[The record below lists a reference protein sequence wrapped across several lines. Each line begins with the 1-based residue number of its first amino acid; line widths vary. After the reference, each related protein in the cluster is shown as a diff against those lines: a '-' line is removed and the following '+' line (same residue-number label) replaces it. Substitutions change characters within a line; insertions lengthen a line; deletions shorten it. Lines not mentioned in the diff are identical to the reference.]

1 MTANDFLF
9 LAGPSPGNNI
19 TIISGEMPI
28 VNKLDQIM
36 PMAAGL
42 HKLLPQQVYNKKK
55 GQTEP
60 YSDSSMPSSIRDNV
74 SYLDNVIDG
83 EKMVRARVDQAKI
96 ARKMRDDFLRV
107 AKEHNIQVSEDNG
120 ELADL
125 MMNYVYEEYDK
136 QSGTS
141 RKNLST
147 PVEYWQVAKD
157 MSKQILTIRDPK
169 QSREAKLAAANALRE
184 TLVRCVLDENLSH
197 LTSIYRDKKVEGKQS
212 GAILG
217 YDPIAVSTF
226 VGQMLVEYPEPAPLE
241 TEDRDLDAEAA
252 KDPNYVK
259 QDPNEVPDF
268 DAYDAH
274 AIDALEGV
282 LVDMAAGKVA
292 PPRGCSFIKTSAGD
306 ETEWELKINDEFIAS
321 YRTLGDGS
329 YGVTFSDDR
338 GQMSALVSKVPGLV
352 ERINARL
359 MDEDY

>member
-1 MTANDFLF
+1 
-9 LAGPSPGNNI
+9 
-19 TIISGEMPI
+19 MPI

-282 LVDMAAGKVA
+282 LVDMAAGKAV
-292 PPRGCSFIKTSAGD
+292 PPRGCSFVKTAAGD
-306 ETEWELKINDEFIAS
+306 ETEWELKVDNEFIAS
-321 YRTLGDGS
+321 YRTLVDGS

-338 GQMSALVSKVPGLV
+338 GQMSSLVSKVPGLV